1 MRFGRLLLSIP
12 ASLAGHAVI
21 VGMLLALLAPSPG
34 GDALLV
40 DLTELT
46 EIARV
51 EPQTIQAASRP
62 AAPKAPASKR
72 MRPAPLPADDA
83 RAPARPEPTVRE
95 QIQPEQRELTPPPP
109 ATPPPEP
116 PTPVA
121 QPPQQPVP
129 AITAASPSPPAVAAE
144 PQAPAL
150 DSRQPAPTP
159 SAPAPTSSESPLA
172 APDSSAMPRP
182 AGEQVAVSAPP
193 PPAPSRGEVTTARA
207 LPAPGGQSGNPEAEY
222 RAYLAVVRQRILG
235 ALQYPPAARQQ
246 GLTGT
251 VHLEIL
257 VQPSGAISDV
267 KIISTSSHAVLD
279 KAALEAVRTVPPI
292 GFPPGL
298 APRAL
303 RARIP
308 VVFNLR

>member
-1 MRFGRLLLSIP
+1 
-12 ASLAGHAVI
+12 
-21 VGMLLALLAPSPG
+21 
-34 GDALLV
+34 
-40 DLTELT
+40 
-46 EIARV
+46 
-51 EPQTIQAASRP
+51 
-62 AAPKAPASKR
+62 
-72 MRPAPLPADDA
+72 
-83 RAPARPEPTVRE
+83 
-95 QIQPEQRELTPPPP
+95 
-109 ATPPPEP
+109 
-116 PTPVA
+116 
-121 QPPQQPVP
+121 
-129 AITAASPSPPAVAAE
+129 
-144 PQAPAL
+144 
-150 DSRQPAPTP
+150 
-159 SAPAPTSSESPLA
+159 
-172 APDSSAMPRP
+172 
-182 AGEQVAVSAPP
+182 
-193 PPAPSRGEVTTARA
+193 
-207 LPAPGGQSGNPEAEY
+207 
-222 RAYLAVVRQRILG
+222 VVRQRILG

>member
-1 MRFGRLLLSIP
+1 VRFGHLLLSIP

-21 VGMLLALLAPSPG
+21 VAILLALLAPSHG

-40 DLTELT
+40 DLTEFT

-83 RAPARPEPTVRE
+83 QAPARPEPTVRE
-95 QIQPEQRELTPPPP
+95 QIQSEQRELTPPPP

-129 AITAASPSPPAVAAE
+129 AITAAPPNPSIE
-144 PQAPAL
+144 PQAPAP
-150 DSRQPAPTP
+150 DSPQPATP
-159 SAPAPTSSESPLA
+159 ASVPTSTESPLA
-172 APDSSAMPRP
+172 APDSSAMPRS
-182 AGEQVAVSAPP
+182 AGEQVAVSASPL
-193 PPAPSRGEVTTARA
+193 PAPSPAPGREAVTTAR
-207 LPAPGGQSGNPEAEY
+207 GQSSNPEAEY
-222 RAYLAVVRQRILG
+222 RAYLALVRQRILG
-235 ALQYPPAARQQ
+235 ALQYPAGARQQ

-251 VHLEIL
+251 VYLEIL

>member
-1 MRFGRLLLSIP
+1 LSIP

-21 VGMLLALLAPSPG
+21 VAMLLSLLAPAPG

-40 DLTELT
+40 DLTEFT

-51 EPQTIQAASRP
+51 DPRP
-62 AAPKAPASKR
+62 APPKAPASKR
-72 MRPAPLPADDA
+72 MRPAPLLADKTP
-83 RAPARPEPTVRE
+83 APARPEPTARE
-95 QIQPEQRELTPPPP
+95 EIQPEPLTPPPP
-109 ATPPPEP
+109 ATSPPEP
-116 PTPVA
+116 PAPVA
-121 QPPQQPVP
+121 QPPQQPAPV
-129 AITAASPSPPAVAAE
+129 ITAASPSPPAVPVE
-144 PQAPAL
+144 PE
-150 DSRQPAPTP
+150 
-159 SAPAPTSSESPLA
+159 APAPDSR
-172 APDSSAMPRP
+172 PDSSAMPR
-182 AGEQVAVSAPP
+182 S
-193 PPAPSRGEVTTARA
+193 ARA
-207 LPAPGGQSGNPEAEY
+207 APASGGIGQSGNPEAEY
-222 RAYLAVVRQRILG
+222 RAYLALVRQRILG
-235 ALQYPPAARQQ
+235 ALQYPPGARQQ

-267 KIISTSSHAVLD
+267 KIISTSSHTVLD